1 MSDWKVFY
9 RDSLDHDRISPSVVT
24 QEAALT
30 QARNLYRD
38 RRAEIYR
45 IEGPAGRVL
54 PKEEVMRWVAANKW

>member
-1 MSDWKVFY
+1 MTDWKVFY
-9 RDSLDHDRISPSVVT
+9 RDNLDHDRISPGAPSK
-24 QEAALT
+24 EAALR

-45 IEGPAGRVL
+45 IEGPAGWIV